1 MHLASVVSSCSLL
14 LLLGALPG
22 WAANDDPI
30 EKVIE
35 GINRGLTNAEREVGK
50 ALEGINN
57 GITHAGREVE
67 KVFNGLSHMGSQAG
81 KELDKGVQGLNS
93 GLDKVAHEIN
103 SGIGQAGKEAEK
115 FVHGVNNAA
124 GQAGKE
130 ADKVV
135 QGVHD
140 GVNQAGKEAEK
151 FGQGVHHAAGQA
163 GKEAEKLGQGVH
175 HAAGQAGKEVDRL
188 PQNVHNGVNQAGKE
202 ANQLLNGAH
211 PGVSTGQHQHGG
223 GATTTLTSGA
233 SVNRPFISFPTLWQV
248 SARGRSTRVHC
259 LGRCSHAPFP
269 LWTDSA
275 SQKPSDL
282 SPSLA
287 FPFFLCSL
295 SLIPRSP
302 LLAAFHSL
310 RGKCKLAIRTPGW
323 GASREAAEAAPSM
336 CSLLLITP
344 LDPLPLSLPPPT
356 VSPSAASQQCAGEW
370 EAAALSFPWLTGPPP
385 PTHPHP
391 AVKAPVGPWPLLW
404 AQNEVLA
411 LHFSLHLACQ
421 LLETG
426 AKG

>member
-124 GQAGKE
+124 GQ
-130 ADKVV
+130 
-135 QGVHD
+135 
-140 GVNQAGKEAEK
+140 
-151 FGQGVHHAAGQA
+151 
-163 GKEAEKLGQGVH
+163 
-175 HAAGQAGKEVDRL
+175 
-188 PQNVHNGVNQAGKE
+188 
-202 ANQLLNGAH
+202 GAH

-233 SVNRPFISFPTLWQV
+233 SVNRPFISFPTLWQ
-248 SARGRSTRVHC
+248 SIANII
-259 LGRCSHAPFP
+259 L
-269 LWTDSA
+269 
-275 SQKPSDL
+275 
-282 SPSLA
+282 
-287 FPFFLCSL
+287 
-295 SLIPRSP
+295 
-302 LLAAFHSL
+302 
-310 RGKCKLAIRTPGW
+310 
-323 GASREAAEAAPSM
+323 
-336 CSLLLITP
+336 
-344 LDPLPLSLPPPT
+344 
-356 VSPSAASQQCAGEW
+356 
-370 EAAALSFPWLTGPPP
+370 
-385 PTHPHP
+385 
-391 AVKAPVGPWPLLW
+391 
-404 AQNEVLA
+404 
-411 LHFSLHLACQ
+411 
-421 LLETG
+421 
-426 AKG
+426 